1 MTGPGRDRLRS
12 ALLAVNAVGAATS
25 VVFSVV
31 GLGRP
36 QYVQPMSSA
45 SPLTQFRAASSAVR
59 TWAVTAPLLAAI
71 VRGRQPVPQLI
82 VVAGLVQLMDAGLG
96 VWQRNL
102 RMTVLPAVLGVV
114 HLGTARVL
122 TIGSSAAALPPRSA
136 ASPS

>member
-45 SPLTQFRAASSAVR
+45 SPLTQFWAASSAVR

>member
-45 SPLTQFRAASSAVR
+45 SPLTQFWAASSAVR

-136 ASPS
+136 ASLS

>member
-36 QYVQPMSSA
+36 QYGQPMSSA
-45 SPLTQFRAASSAVR
+45 SPLTQFWAASSAVR